1 MEKMKPTL
9 KIIFIVYIINLTFLV
24 FIFLAF
30 KLLNL
35 DIKNLLINSKQENTK
50 FFNNQKNILWAN
62 KISDG
67 GYLLYFRHSE
77 RKKLPN
83 LKAFDGLEYLKK
95 YKAEE
100 TYFADRS
107 CLNQNGKS
115 EAKLIGEYFKFYNIN
130 YSEVISSPSCRARQ
144 TAILAF
150 NQIDKISNLFMYI
163 SPFVQNIEKD
173 NAIKN
178 LKKNKIIEYLKK
190 LKFEKNKNVI
200 VVGHRGVILPSM
212 IDNDFSKSDLQTLE
226 SGFLILKI
234 TDNEINFKYKFN
246 SFEDFTIALNHF
258 KFE

>member
-1 MEKMKPTL
+1 MKPTL

-30 KLLNL
+30 KFLNL

-50 FFNNQKNILWAN
+50 FFNNQKIFYGQIKYLMVAIYYILD
-62 KISDG
+62 IQ
-67 GYLLYFRHSE
+67 SE
-77 RKKLPN
+77 KLPN

-144 TAILAF
+144 TAILAL

-178 LKKNKIIEYLKK
+178 LKQNKIIEYLK
-190 LKFEKNKNVI
+190 
-200 VVGHRGVILPSM
+200 S
-212 IDNDFSKSDLQTLE
+212 
-226 SGFLILKI
+226 
-234 TDNEINFKYKFN
+234 
-246 SFEDFTIALNHF
+246 
-258 KFE
+258 